1 MDLPQIPFLSMLRDK
16 MTWLS
21 ARQDVLSQNVANADT
36 PGYSAQDVKPL
47 DFGEIL
53 RQSQGLGAAGN
64 LNGDDPRHITTSAN
78 SDDSVV
84 DIDAPDIA
92 GSSTGNTVSLES
104 EMIKVSQTQADYA
117 AASNLYTK
125 ALQMMRTAIGTS

>member
-16 MTWLS
+16 MMWLS

-53 RQSQGLGAAGN
+53 RQSQGLGAASN
-64 LNGDDPRHITTSAN
+64 LNGDDPRHITTSTN
-78 SDDSVV
+78 SDDSAV